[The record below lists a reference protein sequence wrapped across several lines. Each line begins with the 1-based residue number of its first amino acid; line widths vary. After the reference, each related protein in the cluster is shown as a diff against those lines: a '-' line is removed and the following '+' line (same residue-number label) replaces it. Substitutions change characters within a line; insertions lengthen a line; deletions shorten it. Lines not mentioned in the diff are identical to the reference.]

1 MAKKMYKKRE
11 FTCKVVLNINPII
24 RFWRSRNR
32 RRRRILNG
40 FQYYSRKGKCVEAP
54 WPQSGGLLWGNSAIN
69 SIDRKQEK
77 KKTVAYSV
85 RELDWQHQWYASVGW
100 GGGGERG
107 YSNPGIWS
115 KFLNCPSDWTSELAV
130 SDDFCFYLSFHFF
143 YLCFLVPCM

>member
-100 GGGGERG
+100 GGKGLFEPWHLIQVFKLSEWLNIRA
-107 YSNPGIWS
+107 SCQWR
-115 KFLNCPSDWTSELAV
+115 FLL
-130 SDDFCFYLSFHFF
+130 LSFFPFF
-143 YLCFLVPCM
+143 SFVFLSRAC